1 MLFTGGLML
10 FRASASL
17 YLYCLPLGL
26 LPVTDPLE
34 MLLSPTL
41 VLEKRGLHSSST
53 WSNYEEL
60 RF

>member
-1 MLFTGGLML
+1 ML

-17 YLYCLPLGL
+17 YLCCLPLGL

>member
-1 MLFTGGLML
+1 MLSTEGGLVL

-17 YLYCLPLGL
+17 HSHCLPLEL

-41 VLEKRGLHSSST
+41 VSEKRGLCSSST
-53 WSNYEEL
+53 
-60 RF
+60 